1 MGHGDPADRAKI
13 DSISCIA
20 VYRRGAFRSMVI
32 ETARSL
38 GPIKENHMAHG
49 FKDVAPE
56 PWSLTTKI
64 TVGIS
69 VALAAVLVIVLYV

>member
-1 MGHGDPADRAKI
+1 
-13 DSISCIA
+13 
-20 VYRRGAFRSMVI
+20 
-32 ETARSL
+32 
-38 GPIKENHMAHG
+38 MAHG
-49 FKDVAPE
+49 FKNVAPE